1 MAPSENFRA
10 VLRELESKQY
20 LEVWE
25 NSKLIRNVD
34 LAALELH
41 GNVYTDGKRF
51 CLSNREI
58 LLSFFYFRGI
68 RLFYLV
74 SR

>member
-1 MAPSENFRA
+1 MIIIKYCRLLFSLAPSEKFKA

-25 NSKLIRNVD
+25 NNKLIRNVD

-41 GNVYTDGKRF
+41 GNVYTDG
-51 CLSNREI
+51 E
-58 LLSFFYFRGI
+58 
-68 RLFYLV
+68 
-74 SR
+74 